1 MARLIG
7 PALLWL
13 IGLAILATLLLY
25 ARDYVRKHPQDVPW
39 TPLSLNDP
47 IGRFTLRKLASLSDD
62 PAHCRSLLAVARSA
76 DDPVSPRTISPDCGY
91 ADGMRLDAARGEAVF
106 SPAGVAASCPVAAAL
121 VIWERQVLQP
131 AAERHFG
138 QRVARIDNAGSF
150 SCRRINGRSEGRF
163 SEHATANAIDIT
175 GFGLADGAR
184 ISVVEDWPGTGTE
197 ALFLRD
203 VRDGACRL
211 FATILSP
218 EYNAAHADHL
228 HFDQAA
234 RGKSGFGV
242 CG

>member
-1 MARLIG
+1 VARLIRAAV
-7 PALLWL
+7 PWL
-13 IGLAILATLLLY
+13 IGLAILAALLLY

-39 TPLSLNDP
+39 TPLRLDDP
-47 IGRFTLRKLASLSDD
+47 IGRFTLRKLVALSED
-62 PAHCRSLLAVARSA
+62 PALCRALLAAAGSA
-76 DDPVSPRTISPDCGY
+76 DDPVPPRIVSPDCGY
-91 ADGMRLDAARGEAVF
+91 ADGMRLEAARGEAAF
-106 SPAGVAASCPVAAAL
+106 SPAGVTARCPVAAAL
-121 VIWERQVLQP
+121 LIWERQVLQP

-138 QRVARIDNAGSF
+138 QPVARIENAGSF
-150 SCRRINGRSEGRF
+150 SCRRVNGRSEGRF

-175 GFGLADGAR
+175 GFALVDGTR
-184 ISVVEDWPGTGTE
+184 ISVIEDWPGTDAE

-203 VRDGACRL
+203 VRDGACAL

-218 EYNAAHADHL
+218 EYNAAHSDHL